1 MLDASA
7 DAHYTHNT
15 LQSFLIAIPEGR
27 CVDILKLLVYEA
39 SRYVPIACPQ
49 ASKLAM
55 SLLLVYLECCL

>member
-27 CVDILKLLVYEA
+27 CVDILKALKLLVYEA
-39 SRYVPIACPQ
+39 LGTSV
-49 ASKLAM
+49 
-55 SLLLVYLECCL
+55 